1 MRIIIGTKPARGAPA
16 QRRPGAAAAATIG
29 AMREE
34 RSAGE
39 GQADDGAGPGYRT
52 VVAGLALGQI
62 LAWAILYYGFASL
75 VLPMMRELGWAK
87 ATLMGAF
94 TLALLVWGLVNYA
107 VGAAIDRGH
116 GRAVLTGGA
125 LLGAL
130 GCLCWAMARAPWMLY
145 AAMGLVGAAAAMTL
159 YDPAFAVLA
168 KRYPARYREAI
179 TWLTLVA
186 GFASTLSFP
195 ALAALVHALGWRAT
209 LLVLAGVLGLV
220 VAPLH
225 AWLLRA
231 GTIVRSTLRREGQAA
246 GLTLHAALRTPAFW
260 QLGLAFTILAFI
272 GPGLWAHMLPAL
284 QAKGLSE
291 AQAVSVLV
299 WIGPA
304 QVLGRFAYAWM
315 GRGLSLHRLGVM
327 VTVAMPLALLLFAA
341 GGSLASLL
349 LFAAVFGLANGLSTI
364 VRGSLVPACFG
375 HANIGRI
382 GGALATLSL
391 VAQAAAPVAI
401 AGLLL
406 ALGGYVQVLLVLAAL
421 GAVGAIAFARV
432 KPPQLGSS

>member
-1 MRIIIGTKPARGAPA
+1 MPQHETST
-16 QRRPGAAAAATIG
+16 GAANEAD
-29 AMREE
+29 
-34 RSAGE
+34 RSAFGL
-39 GQADDGAGPGYRT
+39 
-52 VVAGLALGQI
+52 VVAGLATGQI
-62 LAWAILYYGFASL
+62 LAWAVLYYGFASF
-75 VLPMMRELGWAK
+75 VLPMMGDLGWAK

-94 TLALLVWGLVNYA
+94 TLALLVWSLVNYA

-130 GCLCWAMARAPWMLY
+130 GCAGWAMAQAPWMLY
-145 AAMGLVGAAAAMTL
+145 AAMILVGTAAAMTL

-168 KRYPARYREAI
+168 KRYPTRYREAI

-195 ALAALVHALGWRAT
+195 AAAALIHGLGWRAA

-225 AWLLRA
+225 AWLLRDGAATPPPRLGCQA
-231 GTIVRSTLRREGQAA
+231 G
-246 GLTLHAALRTPAFW
+246 GLSLHAALRTPAFRR
-260 QLGLAFTILAFI
+260 LGVAFTVLAFI
-272 GPGLWAHMLPAL
+272 GPGLWAHMLPVL
-284 QAKGLSE
+284 QAKGLSD

-304 QVLGRFAYAWM
+304 QVLGRFAYAWL
-315 GRGLSLHRLGVM
+315 GRGLSLQRLGMM
-327 VTVAMPLALLLFAA
+327 VTVAMPLALLLLAI
-341 GGSLASLL
+341 GGSMASLL

-375 HANIGRI
+375 HANVGRI
-382 GGALATLSL
+382 GGVMATLSL
-391 VAQAAAPVAI
+391 SAQAAAPLAI

-406 ALGGYVQVLLVLAAL
+406 ALGGYVPVLLLLAAL
-421 GAVGAIAFARV
+421 GTVGAIAFSRLD
-432 KPPQLGSS
+432 PPGRRSS

>member
-1 MRIIIGTKPARGAPA
+1 MPQHETST
-16 QRRPGAAAAATIG
+16 GAANEAD
-29 AMREE
+29 
-34 RSAGE
+34 RSAFGL
-39 GQADDGAGPGYRT
+39 
-52 VVAGLALGQI
+52 VVAGLATGQI
-62 LAWAILYYGFASL
+62 LAWAVLYYGFASF
-75 VLPMMRELGWAK
+75 VLPMMGDLGWAK

-94 TLALLVWGLVNYA
+94 TLALLVWSLVNYA

-130 GCLCWAMARAPWMLY
+130 GCAGWAMAQAPWMLY
-145 AAMGLVGAAAAMTL
+145 AAMILVGTAAAMTL

-168 KRYPARYREAI
+168 KRYPTRYREAI

-195 ALAALVHALGWRAT
+195 AAAALIHGLGWRAA

-225 AWLLRA
+225 AWLLRDGAATPPPRLGCQA
-231 GTIVRSTLRREGQAA
+231 G
-246 GLTLHAALRTPAFW
+246 GLSLHAALRTPAFRR
-260 QLGLAFTILAFI
+260 LGVAFTVLAFI
-272 GPGLWAHMLPAL
+272 GPGLWAHMLPVL
-284 QAKGLSE
+284 QAKGLSD

-304 QVLGRFAYAWM
+304 QVLGRFAYAWL
-315 GRGLSLHRLGVM
+315 GRGLSLQRLGMM
-327 VTVAMPLALLLFAA
+327 VTVAMPLALLLLAI
-341 GGSLASLL
+341 GGSMASLL

-375 HANIGRI
+375 HANVGRI
-382 GGALATLSL
+382 GGVMATLSL
-391 VAQAAAPVAI
+391 SAQAAAPLAI

-406 ALGGYVQVLLVLAAL
+406 ALGGYVPVLLLLAAL
-421 GAVGAIAFARV
+421 GTVGAIAFARLD
-432 KPPQLGSS
+432 PPGRRSS